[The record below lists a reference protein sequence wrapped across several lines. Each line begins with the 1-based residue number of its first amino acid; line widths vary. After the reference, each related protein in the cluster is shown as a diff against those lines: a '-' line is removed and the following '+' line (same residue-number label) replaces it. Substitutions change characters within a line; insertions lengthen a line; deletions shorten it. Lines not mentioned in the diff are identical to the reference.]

1 MHETASPSK
10 HTSLKREPKVMS
22 AETPPVLFQGEMNV
36 KKRIT
41 LISTIAVFFMLIA
54 LPCLVMLL
62 LFERIVDT
70 KISESIKL
78 QNGSAA
84 FKSWKTK
91 SSPSKF
97 AVYLYNLT
105 NPDQVLAG
113 ERPNL
118 TVIGPYVYWKEV
130 RKLNISWTSVDGTP
144 AISYLKRSIYIFDPI
159 LSSGNPKL
167 DKIISANL
175 PILAISA
182 ANNAGRGPSSGTIE
196 MIKFFSSPKIFTRQ
210 SVDGFLWG
218 YEDTTLCLCRMFF
231 PEICPIDRVGLLSN
245 SNNTMKGPYVIDSG
259 INNSTNT
266 GSFITIKGSRSL
278 NIWSTEKANAI
289 HGTDGFRLARNIQL
303 SDSREIFV
311 TLLCQPITL
320 NATKISRPKAF
331 TELEVVEM
339 ELDTDSRT
347 LKETYCPLKVSGP
360 PCPPKGYYDISQCS
374 VPGDVSPPVFA
385 SLPRFMDKP
394 IDNAFIVREVDQ
406 TRDKFRLLAE
416 PKTGIVVEAH
426 VRLLVN
432 VHIQRSPHMTDL
444 FMNISDPM
452 YLPMAWFEN
461 DIEGSSK
468 DLKQLHD
475 ALYRIYCCLCLT
487 RQNPSV
493 QSLLL
498 DPPADSAV
506 DLFTKNSDT
515 MSSKISPWSNSVHSK
530 SENQDG
536 SETNSL

>member
-1 MHETASPSK
+1 M
-10 HTSLKREPKVMS
+10 
-22 AETPPVLFQGEMNV
+22 
-36 KKRIT
+36 
-41 LISTIAVFFMLIA
+41 
-54 LPCLVMLL
+54 
-62 LFERIVDT
+62 
-70 KISESIKL
+70 

-175 PILAISA
+175 PILNVFPRNLPNRPRRTS
-182 ANNAGRGPSSGTIE
+182 
-196 MIKFFSSPKIFTRQ
+196 IKLFSLQ
-210 SVDGFLWG
+210 
-218 YEDTTLCLCRMFF
+218 
-231 PEICPIDRVGLLSN
+231 

-416 PKTGIVVEAH
+416 PVVKTGIVVEAH

-461 DIEGSSK
+461 VRSFS
-468 DLKQLHD
+468 
-475 ALYRIYCCLCLT
+475 
-487 RQNPSV
+487 
-493 QSLLL
+493 
-498 DPPADSAV
+498 
-506 DLFTKNSDT
+506 
-515 MSSKISPWSNSVHSK
+515 HSFYYY
-530 SENQDG
+530 
-536 SETNSL
+536 